1 LSFKAATDDVGV
13 VGYKIYRVGTTNPIT
28 STSKLSLHVRRVKGA
43 RYYVRAF
50 DAAGHLGPRT
60 TYVRSP

>member
-1 LSFKAATDDVGV
+1 M
-13 VGYKIYRVGTTNPIT
+13 GTTKPIT
-28 STSKLSLHVRRVKGA
+28 STSKLSLHVRRVPGA

-60 TYVRSP
+60 TYVKSP